1 MKKLDDITSIG
12 KKFRN
17 YDLYKYSKKYDKK
30 IVQYIYNRKIGLELI
45 KSAFYEYCIY
55 SDVYVIV

>member
-30 IVQYIYNRKIGLELI
+30 IMQYIYNRKIGLELI
-45 KSAFYEYCIY
+45 K
-55 SDVYVIV
+55 